1 MAEFTLLV
9 GGKPCATRFENPN
22 ASLLGQ
28 TEAMLQPH
36 EIDRVLA
43 VMAHPDDVDF
53 GAAGTIANLTDA
65 GVEVVYCLVTDGQA
79 GGFDHTIPRNE
90 MARIRR
96 REQTEAAAKVGV
108 SDLRFLGHMD
118 GSVVAD
124 LDLRH
129 DISVV
134 IRQVRPQVVITQ
146 LPMRSLESTYGSH
159 PDHIATGEATMSA
172 VYADARNPFAFPG
185 RPIVDLDD
193 WTVDEVW
200 IPFGSAAQDVV
211 DITHQLDRKIEAL
224 MCHRSQHRDPAAM
237 QERVRTWWQG
247 VAAEHGLPEGSSAE
261 AFRVVDTR

>member
-53 GAAGTIANLTDA
+53 GAAGTIANLTAA

-172 VYADARNPFAFPG
+172 VYPDARNPFAFPG

>member
-1 MAEFTLLV
+1 MRD
-9 GGKPCATRFENPN
+9 PFENPN
-22 ASLLGQ
+22 ASLLRQ

-172 VYADARNPFAFPG
+172 VYPDARNPFAFPG

-193 WTVDEVW
+193 WAVDEVW